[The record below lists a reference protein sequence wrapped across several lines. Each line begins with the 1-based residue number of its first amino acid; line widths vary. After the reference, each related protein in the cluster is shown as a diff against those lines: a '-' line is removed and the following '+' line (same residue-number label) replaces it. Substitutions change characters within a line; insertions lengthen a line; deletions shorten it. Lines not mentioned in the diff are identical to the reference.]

1 MPVVTAPAQPT
12 HEVGGTLFT
21 SLATPT
27 RGCRRTS
34 VWQVELPPGTS
45 PTPHQL
51 TDEEIFVVLEG
62 VARVELDGVGS
73 DAAQG
78 DAVVVPAGVTFGLGN
93 DGDVPARLLCCFP
106 VGGQAQLPGGEPF
119 TPPWAL

>member
-1 MPVVTAPAQPT
+1 MPVVTSPVKPT

-27 RGCRRTS
+27 RGSRRTS
-34 VWQVELPPGTS
+34 VWQVELPPGTT
-45 PTPHQL
+45 PTSHQL

-62 VARVELDGVGS
+62 VARVELDRVGS
-73 DAAQG
+73 DAGPG

-106 VGGQAQLPGGEPF
+106 VGGQALLPGGEPF